1 LSVIHAHQYS
11 LQKHF
16 FDIFCRS
23 FGKKAQKQR
32 SHIKAPLVFRFLSLY
47 NGYIRGSA
55 VRQAAAGMA
64 PAAMKK
70 TKEGRGFHEFIHFGS

>member
-1 LSVIHAHQYS
+1 VHIDILYKNIFST
-11 LQKHF
+11 F
-16 FDIFCRS
+16 FVVRS
-23 FGKKAQKQR
+23 AKKAQKQR

-70 TKEGRGFHEFIHFGS
+70 KEGRGFHEFIHFGS